1 MSADKRKA
9 RPTAATVEQ
18 AAGCDFAGQSSQSEY
33 TTFGVSRQSGVVSS
47 LLMTGEANALPARE
61 LVALLGVKDCREVSK
76 LVERERRAGVPICA
90 SVSGED
96 RGYYLASTPA
106 ELERYLRSLDRR
118 LKSIRLTRE
127 ACQDTLLRMIQQEQI
142 VG

>member
-1 MSADKRKA
+1 MFDKRKA

-18 AAGCDFAGQSSQSEY
+18 AVGCDFAGQPSHAEY
-33 TTFGVSRQSGVVSS
+33 STFGVSRQSGAVSS
-47 LLMTGEANALPARE
+47 LLMTGEADALPARE

-76 LVERERRAGVPICA
+76 LVERERRAGVPLCA

-118 LKSIRLTRE
+118 LKNIRLTRE
-127 ACQDTLLRMIQQEQI
+127 AVQETLDRLSGQE
-142 VG
+142 VLPL